1 MPKDLFE
8 IRSFDKGIALSVD
21 PNDLN
26 ENAASYSKN
35 VDPQS
40 ISGELSGIPQDIDVV
55 GTSMPE
61 PVASATMYAN
71 GFGYKAVVFD
81 SDADRILESNTTL

>member
-26 ENAASYSKN
+26 ENAASYSEN
-35 VDPQS
+35 VDPFT
-40 ISGELSGIPQDIDVV
+40 ISGEVVGIPEDISQNAAFVD
-55 GTSMPE
+55 
-61 PVASATMYAN
+61 
-71 GFGYKAVVFD
+71 
-81 SDADRILESNTTL
+81 